1 MIAIAFIEIL
11 VTFLYIHVIELIK
24 LIEADI
30 KLNDIV
36 KWHL

>member
-11 VTFLYIHVIELIK
+11 VTFLYIHAIELIK